1 MVVMALHRL
10 EEVQARPMINR
21 GKRRSPHFPHS
32 VLGIVTERATIISAA
47 CSNGFTRSDLGNPS
61 LTLIQ
66 ARCSEFNMKVLIT
79 GAGGF
84 VGQILAKRLI
94 ETNTA
99 DALILADVNPPPN
112 PTSSQS
118 VQCTAA
124 DLTSLS
130 ACEDLIA
137 QEPDAVYILHGIMSS
152 GSEANL
158 ELGLKV
164 NFESVRQL
172 LDTIRTKR
180 PGIKVVFTS
189 SCAVFGR
196 KAVENVATETD
207 IVPMPE
213 SSYGTQKLMI
223 EFLLNDYSRRGLI
236 DGRVVRLPTVFVRAG
251 APTAAA
257 SSFVSGIV
265 REPVHGQES
274 ELPVDP
280 SIGIWLTS
288 PRTLAT
294 NLVHAIKVPAEKFGH
309 FRQVLLPG
317 YTATSGEILDALE
330 KVAGKETRALVK
342 EKRDETTQRIV
353 LSWPAKYDTARARE
367 LGFSEDVGLEQTI
380 RDFIDGEKQK
390 A

>member
-1 MVVMALHRL
+1 
-10 EEVQARPMINR
+10 
-21 GKRRSPHFPHS
+21 
-32 VLGIVTERATIISAA
+32 
-47 CSNGFTRSDLGNPS
+47 
-61 LTLIQ
+61 
-66 ARCSEFNMKVLIT
+66 MKVLIT
-79 GAGGF
+79 GASGF
-84 VGQILAKRLI
+84 VGQILATKLL
-94 ETNTA
+94 ESNTA
-99 DALILADVNPPPN
+99 TELILTDVKAPPN
-112 PTSSQS
+112 PTSSQN

-130 ACEDLIA
+130 ACQDLIA
-137 QEPDAVYILHGIMSS
+137 TSPDAVYILHGIMSS

-172 LDTIRTKR
+172 LDTIRTNC

-223 EFLLNDYSRRGLI
+223 EILLNDYSRRGLI
-236 DGRVVRLPTVFVRAG
+236 DGRAVRLPTVFVRAG

-265 REPVHGQES
+265 REPVHGHES

-280 SIGIWLTS
+280 TIGIWLTS

-294 NLVHAIKVPAEKFGH
+294 NLVHAIKVPAEKLGH
-309 FRQVLLPG
+309 FRQILLPG
-317 YTATSGEILDALE
+317 YTATSGEILDVLE
-330 KVAGKETRALVK
+330 KVAGKETRAMVK
-342 EKRDETTQRIV
+342 EKRDEATQRIV
-353 LSWPAKYDTARARE
+353 LSWPAKYDTARAKD

-380 RDFIDGEKQK
+380 RDFIEGEKQK
-390 A
+390 L

>member
-1 MVVMALHRL
+1 
-10 EEVQARPMINR
+10 
-21 GKRRSPHFPHS
+21 
-32 VLGIVTERATIISAA
+32 
-47 CSNGFTRSDLGNPS
+47 
-61 LTLIQ
+61 
-66 ARCSEFNMKVLIT
+66 MKVLIT

-94 ETNTA
+94 ESNTA

-137 QEPDAVYILHGIMSS
+137 QQPDAVYILHGIMSS

-172 LDTIRTKR
+172 LDTIRAKR

-330 KVAGKETRALVK
+330 RVAGKETRALVK

-380 RDFIDGEKQK
+380 RDFIDGEKQT

>member
-1 MVVMALHRL
+1 
-10 EEVQARPMINR
+10 
-21 GKRRSPHFPHS
+21 
-32 VLGIVTERATIISAA
+32 
-47 CSNGFTRSDLGNPS
+47 
-61 LTLIQ
+61 
-66 ARCSEFNMKVLIT
+66 MKVLIT

-94 ETNTA
+94 ESNTA

-118 VQCTAA
+118 VRCTAA

-137 QEPDAVYILHGIMSS
+137 QQPDAVYILHGIMSS

-172 LDTIRTKR
+172 LDTIRAKR

-330 KVAGKETRALVK
+330 RVAGKETRALVK

-380 RDFIDGEKQK
+380 RDFIDGEKQT

>member
-1 MVVMALHRL
+1 
-10 EEVQARPMINR
+10 
-21 GKRRSPHFPHS
+21 
-32 VLGIVTERATIISAA
+32 
-47 CSNGFTRSDLGNPS
+47 
-61 LTLIQ
+61 
-66 ARCSEFNMKVLIT
+66 MKVLIT

-84 VGQILAKRLI
+84 VGQILAKKLI
-94 ETNTA
+94 ETDSSTS
-99 DALILADVNPPPN
+99 LILADVKEPSN
-112 PTSSQS
+112 PTTSKN
-118 VQCTAA
+118 VQTVAA
-124 DLTSLS
+124 DLTDVS
-130 ACEDLIA
+130 AAESLIA
-137 QEPDAVYILHGIMSS
+137 QSPDAVYILHGIMSS

-172 LDTIRTKR
+172 LDVIRVKR

-265 REPVHGQES
+265 REPVNGKES
-274 ELPVDP
+274 ELPCDP

-294 NLVHAIKVPAEKFGH
+294 NLVHAIKVPSEKFGH

-342 EKRDETTQRIV
+342 EKRDETIQRIV
-353 LSWPAKYDTARARE
+353 LSWPAKYDTSRAKE
-367 LGFSEDVGLEQTI
+367 LGFSDDVGLEQTI
-380 RDFIDGEKQK
+380 RDFIDGEKQRS
-390 A
+390 

>member
-1 MVVMALHRL
+1 
-10 EEVQARPMINR
+10 
-21 GKRRSPHFPHS
+21 
-32 VLGIVTERATIISAA
+32 
-47 CSNGFTRSDLGNPS
+47 
-61 LTLIQ
+61 
-66 ARCSEFNMKVLIT
+66 MKVLIT

-84 VGQILAKRLI
+84 VGQILAKKLI
-94 ETNTA
+94 ETSTA
-99 DALILADVNPPPN
+99 SSLILADVKEPPN
-112 PTSSQS
+112 PTSSKD
-118 VQCTAA
+118 VQCIGA
-124 DLTSLS
+124 DLTD
-130 ACEDLIA
+130 AKAAEDLIV
-137 QEPDAVYILHGIMSS
+137 QGPDAVYILHGIMSS

-164 NFESVRQL
+164 NFDSVRQL
-172 LDTIRTKR
+172 LDIIRVKR

-196 KAVENVATETD
+196 KAVETTATETD

-236 DGRVVRLPTVFVRAG
+236 DGRIVRLPTVFVRAG

-288 PRTLAT
+288 PRALAV
-294 NLVHAIKVPAEKFGH
+294 NLVHAIKAPAEKFGH

-317 YTATSGEILDALE
+317 YTATSGQILEALK
-330 KVAGKETRALVK
+330 KVCGKETRDLVK
-342 EKRDETTQRIV
+342 EKRDETIQRIV
-353 LSWPAKYDTARARE
+353 LSWPAGYDTSRAKE
-367 LGFSEDVGLEQTI
+367 LGFEEDVGLEQTI
-380 RDFIDGEKQK
+380 RDFVEAEKQTS
-390 A
+390 

>member
-1 MVVMALHRL
+1 
-10 EEVQARPMINR
+10 
-21 GKRRSPHFPHS
+21 
-32 VLGIVTERATIISAA
+32 
-47 CSNGFTRSDLGNPS
+47 
-61 LTLIQ
+61 
-66 ARCSEFNMKVLIT
+66 MKVLIT

-84 VGQILAKRLI
+84 VGQILAKRLV
-94 ETNTA
+94 ESNTA

-112 PTSSQS
+112 PTSSQN

-137 QEPDAVYILHGIMSS
+137 QQPDAVYILHGIMSS

-158 ELGLKV
+158 ELGLRV

-265 REPVHGQES
+265 REPIHGQES

-330 KVAGKETRALVK
+330 RVAGKETRALVK

-380 RDFIDGEKQK
+380 RDFIDGEKQT

>member
-1 MVVMALHRL
+1 M
-10 EEVQARPMINR
+10 N
-21 GKRRSPHFPHS
+21 
-32 VLGIVTERATIISAA
+32 
-47 CSNGFTRSDLGNPS
+47 
-61 LTLIQ
+61 
-66 ARCSEFNMKVLIT
+66 VLIT

-84 VGQILAKRLI
+84 VGQILAKELI
-94 ETNTA
+94 ATNTA

-118 VQCTAA
+118 VQCIAA
-124 DLTSLS
+124 DLTSLA

-137 QEPDAVYILHGIMSS
+137 QEPDVVYILHGIMSS

-196 KAVENVATETD
+196 KAVENVATEVD

-288 PRTLAT
+288 PRTLAK

-380 RDFIDGEKQK
+380 RDFIEGEKQK

>member
-1 MVVMALHRL
+1 
-10 EEVQARPMINR
+10 
-21 GKRRSPHFPHS
+21 
-32 VLGIVTERATIISAA
+32 
-47 CSNGFTRSDLGNPS
+47 
-61 LTLIQ
+61 
-66 ARCSEFNMKVLIT
+66 MKVLIT

-84 VGQILAKRLI
+84 VGQILAKKLI
-94 ETNTA
+94 ETSTA
-99 DALILADVNPPPN
+99 TSLILADVTEPPN
-112 PTSSQS
+112 PTTTKD
-118 VQCTAA
+118 VKCVAA
-124 DLTSLS
+124 DLTNIK
-130 ACEDLIA
+130 AAEGLIA
-137 QEPDAVYILHGIMSS
+137 EEPDAVYILHGIMSS

-164 NFESVRQL
+164 NFDSVRQL
-172 LDTIRTKR
+172 LDIIRIKR
-180 PGIKVVFTS
+180 PGIKLVFTS
-189 SCAVFGR
+189 SCAVFGQ
-196 KAVENVATETD
+196 KAVGNTATETD

-288 PRTLAT
+288 PRALAT

-317 YTATSGEILDALE
+317 YTATSGEILAALE
-330 KVAGKETRALVK
+330 KVAGKQTRDLVK
-342 EKRDETTQRIV
+342 EKRDETIQRIV
-353 LSWPAKYDTARARE
+353 LSWPAGYDTSRAKE
-367 LGFSEDVGLEQTI
+367 LGFSDDVGLEQTI
-380 RDFIDGEKQK
+380 RDFVEGEKL
-390 A
+390 AS

>member
-1 MVVMALHRL
+1 
-10 EEVQARPMINR
+10 
-21 GKRRSPHFPHS
+21 
-32 VLGIVTERATIISAA
+32 
-47 CSNGFTRSDLGNPS
+47 
-61 LTLIQ
+61 
-66 ARCSEFNMKVLIT
+66 MKVLIT

-84 VGQILAKRLI
+84 VGQILAKKLI
-94 ETNTA
+94 ETDPTTE
-99 DALILADVNPPPN
+99 LILADVKVPPN
-112 PTSSQS
+112 PTTSKN
-118 VQCTAA
+118 VQTTAA
-124 DLTSLS
+124 DLTDVS
-130 ACEDLIA
+130 ASEALIA
-137 QEPDAVYILHGIMSS
+137 QSPDAVYILHGIMSS

-158 ELGLKV
+158 EFGLKV

-172 LDTIRTKR
+172 LDVIRTKR

-196 KAVENVATETD
+196 KAVQTVATETD

-236 DGRVVRLPTVFVRAG
+236 DGRIVRLPTIFVRAG

-265 REPVHGQES
+265 REPVHGEES

-280 SIGIWLTS
+280 KIGIWLAS

-294 NLVHAIKVPAEKFGH
+294 NLVHAIKVPGEKFGH

-317 YTATSGEILDALE
+317 YTATSEEILNALE
-330 KVAGKETRALVK
+330 KVAGKEVRDRVK
-342 EKRDETTQRIV
+342 EKRDETIQRIV
-353 LSWPAKYDTARARE
+353 LSWPAKYDTARAKE

-380 RDFIDGEKQK
+380 RDFIEGEKQTS
-390 A
+390 

>member
-1 MVVMALHRL
+1 
-10 EEVQARPMINR
+10 
-21 GKRRSPHFPHS
+21 
-32 VLGIVTERATIISAA
+32 
-47 CSNGFTRSDLGNPS
+47 
-61 LTLIQ
+61 
-66 ARCSEFNMKVLIT
+66 MKVLIT

-84 VGQILAKRLI
+84 VGQILAKKLI
-94 ETNTA
+94 ETDSSTS
-99 DALILADVNPPPN
+99 LILADVKEPSN
-112 PTSSQS
+112 PTSSKN
-118 VQCTAA
+118 VQTVGA
-124 DLTSLS
+124 DLTDIS
-130 ACEDLIA
+130 ASENLIA
-137 QEPDAVYILHGIMSS
+137 QAPDVVYILHGIMSS

-158 ELGLKV
+158 EFGLKV

-172 LDTIRTKR
+172 LDVIRTKR

-223 EFLLNDYSRRGLI
+223 EFLVNDYSRRGLI
-236 DGRVVRLPTVFVRAG
+236 DGRIVRLPTVFVRAG

-265 REPVHGQES
+265 REPIHGQES
-274 ELPVDP
+274 ELPCDP

-288 PRTLAT
+288 PRALAT
-294 NLVHAIKVPAEKFGH
+294 NLVHAIKVPGEKFGH

-330 KVAGKETRALVK
+330 KVAGKEVRALVK
-342 EKRDETTQRIV
+342 EKRDETIQRIV
-353 LSWPAKYDTARARE
+353 LSWPAKYDTARAKE
-367 LGFSEDVGLEQTI
+367 LGFSDDVGLEQTI

-390 A
+390 S